1 VRRSR
6 PDENELTY
14 LGERRLG
21 RIATADR
28 FGRPHV
34 TPVGMWRYMP
44 EENVVEITGRNFSA
58 TRKYRN
64 VKENPQAALVIDDVA
79 STGEWSPR
87 AVLLEGPAEAI
98 ESPDGS
104 AAIRISVDRVVS
116 WGL

>member
-1 VRRSR
+1 
-6 PDENELTY
+6 
-14 LGERRLG
+14 
-21 RIATADR
+21 
-28 FGRPHV
+28 
-34 TPVGMWRYMP
+34 M
-44 EENVVEITGRNFSA
+44 
-58 TRKYRN
+58 
-64 VKENPQAALVIDDVA
+64 IDDVA

>member
-1 VRRSR
+1 MRRSR

-64 VKENPQAALVIDDVA
+64 V
-79 STGEWSPR
+79 
-87 AVLLEGPAEAI
+87 
-98 ESPDGS
+98 
-104 AAIRISVDRVVS
+104 
-116 WGL
+116 